1 LNLLSRFET
10 SRLFFPVKA
19 TEHWVAPGPVGLAAD
34 DVDLQTAAGDRIH
47 AWWCPGSSADP
58 RDGAVLYSHGNAGNL
73 SHRALAIREMQRYLS
88 VPVLIYDYPGYG
100 HSPGSPNEKTC
111 YASADAAYD
120 WLTRVKGVP
129 PEKIVLFGESLGG
142 GPSTELATR
151 RPFRMLVLARTFT
164 SIPDMAQV
172 FFPYLPARW
181 FVFNR
186 FDNLA
191 KIDRCLGPVFIAH
204 GDCDRLI
211 PYEQGVRLFVK
222 AREPKRF
229 FHMAGCEHAD
239 PLAPAFYESLRDFL
253 AETAP
258 AAKTAASGS

>member
-1 LNLLSRFET
+1 MNILSRFET

-19 TEHWVAPGPVGLAAD
+19 TEHWVSPGPVGLAAEA
-34 DVDLQTAAGDRIH
+34 VELQTSTRRRIH
-47 AWWCPGSSADP
+47 ACAPARTP
-58 RDGAVLYSHGNAGNL
+58 IRAARVLYSHGNAGNL
-73 SHRALAIREMQRYLS
+73 SHRPSPSARCSGMCRCPYHLRH
-88 VPVLIYDYPGYG
+88 PGYG
-100 HSPGSPNEKTC
+100 HSPPRRKTC

-120 WLTRVKGVP
+120 WLVRVKGVP

-181 FVFNR
+181 FVFNH

-229 FHMAGCEHAD
+229 FHMAGFEHAD

-258 AAKTAASGS
+258 AAKTEVSRS